1 MEKAKRIKRME
12 ITMPMDN
19 IIKHLERLQWL
30 LRHNHKLDPK
40 RYPGLTNLSDI
51 ESECIQDRIKDIFRY
66 LEHIPGITIY
76 DLFTD
81 DEFKAYGIY

>member
-1 MEKAKRIKRME
+1 MEKAKRIKCTG
-12 ITMPMDN
+12 ITMSMDA

-30 LRHNHKLDPK
+30 LRHNRKIDATK
-40 RYPGLTNLSDI
+40 YPGLTNLSEI
-51 ESECIQDRIKDIFRY
+51 ESECVQDRIKDIFRY

-81 DEFKAYGIY
+81 DDFKAYGIY